1 MTERP
6 RIALIGDR
14 SSKVPAHPRLEALIP
29 HLAAQVD
36 WVPSESISGSEA
48 LAGYSG
54 LWVIPGSPYA
64 SKDGVLLAVRLA
76 RETGIPY
83 LGTCGGFQHAL
94 IEYARNV
101 LGLAHADDVQ
111 YDPDAET
118 PLITALCCSL
128 AGERSSLHL
137 GDGSRLASV
146 YAHAEQTV
154 ETFHCK
160 YGLNPDYVDLIEQSS
175 LVISG
180 WDAEKAPRAIELADH
195 PFFIGTLFQP
205 ELSSTPDSVH
215 PLIEA
220 FVAAATRH
228 GETTAPNPPTTLEA
242 AATWKSSS

>member
-6 RIALIGDR
+6 RIALIGNR
-14 SSKVPAHPRLEALIP
+14 SSTTPAHACLDAFVPSLDAD
-29 HLAAQVD
+29 VD
-36 WVPSESISGSEA
+36 WVPSETITGPDSLG
-48 LAGYSG
+48 GYSG

-64 SKDGVLLAVRLA
+64 SKDGVLLAIRLA

-101 LGLAHADDVQ
+101 LGLSQADDVQ
-111 YDPDAET
+111 YDPEAET

-128 AGERSSLHL
+128 VGETAPLYLS
-137 GDGSRLASV
+137 DGSRLASV
-146 YAHAEQTV
+146 FAHAEETV

-180 WDAEKAPRAIELADH
+180 WDAEKAPRAIEIVDH

-205 ELSSTPDSVH
+205 ELSSSPGSIH

-220 FVAAATRH
+220 FVAAAARH
-228 GETTAPNPPTTLEA
+228 AETSARATTP
-242 AATWKSSS
+242 

>member
-14 SSKVPAHPRLEALIP
+14 SSTVPAHPRLQALIP
-29 HLAAQVD
+29 HLGVEVD
-36 WVPSESISGSEA
+36 WVPTLTVTGAET
-48 LAGYSG
+48 LAGYAG
-54 LWVIPGSPYA
+54 IWVIPGSPYA
-64 SKDGVLLAVRLA
+64 SKEGVLLAIRLA
-76 RETGIPY
+76 RESGIPY

-101 LGLAHADDVQ
+101 LGLPHADDVQ
-111 YDPDAET
+111 YDPDAGT

-128 AGERSSLHL
+128 AGEEAPLLL

-146 YAHAEQTV
+146 YAHADQTV

-160 YGLNPDYVDLIEQSS
+160 YGLNPDYVGLIERSS

-180 WDAEKAPRAIELADH
+180 WDAEKAPRAVELADH

-205 ELSSTPDSVH
+205 ELSSTPASVH

-220 FVAAATRH
+220 FVDAAIRHAT
-228 GETTAPNPPTTLEA
+228 TLTPPLTPPLEA
-242 AATWKSSS
+242 AAPWKSSS

>member
-1 MTERP
+1 MMTGRP
-6 RIALIGDR
+6 RIALVGDR
-14 SSKVPAHPRLEALIP
+14 SSRVVSHSRLDAFTP
-29 HLAAQVD
+29 HLGVDVD
-36 WVPSESISGSEA
+36 WMPTETITGPET
-48 LAGYSG
+48 LDGYSG
-54 LWVIPGSPYA
+54 IWVIPGSPYA
-64 SKDGVLLAVRLA
+64 SKEGALLAVRLA

-101 LGLAHADDVQ
+101 IGLVGADDVQ
-111 YDPDAET
+111 YDPDADT

-128 AGERSSLHL
+128 SGERAPLYL
-137 GDGSRLASV
+137 ADGSRLASV
-146 YAHAEQTV
+146 YAHADQTE

-160 YGLNPDYVDLIEQSS
+160 YGLNPDYVEQIEQSS

-205 ELSSTPDSVH
+205 ELSSTPDSIH

-220 FVAAATRH
+220 FV
-228 GETTAPNPPTTLEA
+228 TAVIRRAEAVTPPTTALEA